1 MNTGKTLFAQIMD
14 FLPWS
19 TFDRIVARYEGNCAV
34 RKLSYAAQY
43 QVMAFAQ
50 LTYRES
56 LRDIEACLSA
66 QTAKLY
72 HMGFR
77 EPVRRSTLADANESR
92 DWRIYAE
99 FAQRLIA
106 QARRLYASES
116 MEVDLANSVYA
127 LDSTTIDLCM
137 SVFPW
142 AHFRSTKSAVKMHT
156 LLDLRGNIPSF
167 IHISD
172 GKLHDV
178 HALDMLIPEPGAI
191 YVMDRGYIDFARL
204 HTLHQAGAFF
214 VTRAKSNLN
223 AHRVYSAA
231 TDRSSGVIADQ
242 TIALDGSRTSQDY
255 PVHLRRIRFHD
266 TEKAKTL
273 IFLTNQTAL
282 PALTICDLY
291 KSRWQ
296 VELFFKWIKQHLRI
310 KQFYGT
316 SENAVKT
323 QIWIAVSVYVLVAI
337 VRKRLSLEASLYT
350 LLQVISVT
358 VFEKIEIQTAFSQS
372 ADRYDTAQDDNQLD
386 LSAFNRTLVGRPI
399 KANGPPTSCSA
410 MPRLWLGYIRS
421 WCIMA

>member
-19 TFDRIVARYEGNCAV
+19 TFDRIVARYDGNRGV
-34 RKLSYAAQY
+34 RKLSCTAHY
-43 QVMAFAQ
+43 QIMAFAQ

-72 HMGFR
+72 HMGLR

-116 MEVDLANSVYA
+116 LGVDLANSVYA
-127 LDSTTIDLCM
+127 LDSTTIDLCL

-178 HALDMLIPEPGAI
+178 HALDMLLPEPGAI

-204 HTLHQAGAFF
+204 HALHQAGAFF
-214 VTRAKSNLN
+214 VTRAKSNLD

-231 TDRSSGVIADQ
+231 TDRTSGVIADQ
-242 TIALDGSRTSQDY
+242 TIALDGSRTSRDY
-255 PVHLRRIRFHD
+255 PVPLRRIRFRD

-273 IFLTNQTAL
+273 IFLTNHTAL
-282 PALTICDLY
+282 PALTICELY

-296 VELFFKWIKQHLRI
+296 VALFFKWIKQHLRI

-337 VRKRLSLEASLYT
+337 VRKRLSLEAPLYT

-372 ADRYDTAQDDNQLD
+372 ADRYDTAQDDSQLN
-386 LSAFNRTLVGRPI
+386 LFSF
-399 KANGPPTSCSA
+399 
-410 MPRLWLGYIRS
+410 
-421 WCIMA
+421 